1 VKIRTNKREASEA
14 VLYLRVST
22 PEQADPLNLKNQE
35 NGCRR
40 LADQR
45 GIVVAEVIL
54 GPGES
59 GRSADRPSFVKLL
72 SYCKIHRNRIGY
84 VIVESL
90 SRFARNVADQS
101 SAISELRKND
111 INLLSM
117 AEPNVDN
124 TAAGRMAAG
133 VHGVFNQ
140 YFSDALSEKMRE
152 RSAASVRAGR
162 WPWAAPIGFLNDLKQ
177 NNGANIKPDPLSASL
192 VREAFELYATGGYT
206 KIQVL
211 KIITDKGLKTKR
223 GQKLTAQTFDA
234 MLRKPIYAGWVHS
247 SGVPER
253 VKGLH
258 EPIISEELFET
269 VQRVLSGR
277 KLGIA
282 PKRKHNPAFP
292 LKHFVKCGTCGTPLT
307 GGMNKGKMK
316 HYANYWCRNPG
327 CRAVKVS
334 KSVLESEFLKYLHTL
349 RPDDG
354 TIAEFPE
361 IASKVW
367 AKRHADRT
375 AMIKKLKT
383 RLEEQKTLK
392 AELLRA
398 KLRGEV
404 SQVDYVQ
411 ANFDFDNEIDA
422 ISQQL
427 HPGDPPH
434 PTLDSFLRFAK
445 LMLVDIAAAWQHA
458 GIEQRLG
465 VQNFLFRDGIAYE
478 KSQKFLN
485 TANPTLFQQ
494 LRELAHC
501 QELVGVPII
510 EIFEHLNATIA
521 EATPLY
527 EL

>member
-1 VKIRTNKREASEA
+1 MNKRQASEA

-40 LADQR
+40 LAEQR

-59 GRSADRPSFVKLL
+59 GRSADRPSFVRLL
-72 SYCKIHRNRIGY
+72 SYCKVHRNRIGY

-101 SAISELRKND
+101 TAIAELREHD
-111 INLLSM
+111 ITLLSL

-133 VHGVFNQ
+133 VTGVFNQ
-140 YFSDALSEKMRE
+140 YFSDALSEKMKE

-162 WPWAAPIGFLNDLKQ
+162 WPWPAPIGFFNNLKQ
-177 NNGANIKPDPLSASL
+177 SNGANIKPDPATAPL
-192 VREAFELYATGGYT
+192 VREAFELFAAGRHT

-211 KIITDKGLKTKR
+211 TIVTDKGLRTKR
-223 GQKLTAQTFDA
+223 GRTLTAQTFDA
-234 MLRKPIYAGWVHS
+234 MLRKPIYAGWVYS

-253 VKGLH
+253 VRGLH
-258 EPIISEELFET
+258 DPIISQET
-269 VQRVLSGR
+269 YEGVQRVLSGR
-277 KLGIA
+277 KVLSA

-307 GGMNKGKMK
+307 GGMNKGKLK
-316 HYANYWCRNPG
+316 RYANYWCRNPE
-327 CRAVKVS
+327 CRAVSVS
-334 KSVLESEFLKYLHTL
+334 KSRLEGTFIEYLRTL
-349 RPDDG
+349 RPEPE
-354 TIAEFPE
+354 TVAEFPE

-367 AKRHADRT
+367 AHRHVETT
-375 AMIKKLKT
+375 AMVKRLKA

-404 SQVDYVQ
+404 SQADYVQ
-411 ANFDFDNEIDA
+411 GNSDFDNEIDA
-422 ISQQL
+422 FTQQL
-427 HPGDPPH
+427 NASHSQRGS
-434 PTLDSFLRFAK
+434 LDAFLRFSK
-445 LMLVDIAAAWQHA
+445 LMLVDIASAWQRA
-458 GIEQRLG
+458 EVEQRVC
-465 VQNFLFRDGIAYE
+465 VQNFLFQGGIAYD
-478 KSQKFLN
+478 KTRGFLN
-485 TANPTLFQQ
+485 TANPTLFHQ
-494 LRELAHC
+494 LRDIAHC
-501 QELVGVPII
+501 KDGVGVPDGI
-510 EIFEHLNATIA
+510 
-521 EATPLY
+521 
-527 EL
+527 